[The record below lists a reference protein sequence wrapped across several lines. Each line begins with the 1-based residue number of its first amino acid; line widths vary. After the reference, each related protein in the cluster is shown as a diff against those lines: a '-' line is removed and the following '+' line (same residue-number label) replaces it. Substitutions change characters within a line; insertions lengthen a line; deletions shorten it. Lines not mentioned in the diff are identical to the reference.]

1 MNKIMV
7 LSLIIISLS
16 SCNIDCKDATDA
28 YRIYDIEVILTERPV
43 IDGDMKFVGKKIN
56 SDEITTTRIMG
67 RWYRDYKVCMLVRY
81 TTIHRKEELAMYT
94 HNRATTM
101 FFKHICPG
109 QVYEHRGNI
118 PPRWPQHLAIAV
130 LIRLRGFTIRAYK
143 E

>member
-67 RWYRDYKVCMLVRY
+67 RWYRDYKDFMMVGD
-81 TTIHRKEELAMYT
+81 TIIKRKEELTMYI
-94 HNRATTM
+94 HKRDTTM
-101 FFKHICPG
+101 VFKHICQG
-109 QVYEHRGNI
+109 QVYE
-118 PPRWPQHLAIAV
+118 
-130 LIRLRGFTIRAYK
+130 
-143 E
+143 

>member
-1 MNKIMV
+1 MKKKIV

-67 RWYRDYKVCMLVRY
+67 RWYREYIEYMEVGD
-81 TTIHRKEELAMYT
+81 TIIKREGDLTMHIHKQD
-94 HNRATTM
+94 TTM
-101 FFKHICPG
+101 VFKHICQG
-109 QVYEHRGNI
+109 QVYE
-118 PPRWPQHLAIAV
+118 
-130 LIRLRGFTIRAYK
+130 
-143 E
+143 